1 MTTNNSN
8 AEKWHLYHG
17 TSLTRLVSIVE
28 LGLLS
33 SHILMDRKW
42 PIMWGCSPG
51 TCMTP
56 NYALAWQ
63 YARIEEGVSGAVVLK
78 IEVDRKDLLEDP
90 DPSHMPGQ
98 SFYVTQPIPPER
110 IVGVSTNPDTFEPQ
124 SVELLLPKPLDKAE
138 RSRFNVGSV
147 FQLNDAGA
155 VEILDIPLTR
165 TALVRWVPE
174 EGLYDDPFFVWLYEL
189 KPIHKERNNR

>member
-17 TSLTRLVSIVE
+17 TSLTRLASIVE

-98 SFYVTQPIPPER
+98 SFYVTQPIPPRAHRWR
-110 IVGVSTNPDTFEPQ
+110 IDQPRHVRAAIGRVAIAQATRQ
-124 SVELLLPKPLDKAE
+124 SGAE
-138 RSRFNVGSV
+138 SLQRRKRFSA
-147 FQLNDAGA
+147 Q
-155 VEILDIPLTR
+155 
-165 TALVRWVPE
+165 
-174 EGLYDDPFFVWLYEL
+174 
-189 KPIHKERNNR
+189 